1 MCKTSVYASD
11 SNGNA
16 INPIKIDISNNNNIN
31 GANPVN
37 SASGWSTNQRR
48 GRLLPIE
55 EVNGPNGWEDGVD
68 RDNHVSIPP
77 FENTRH
83 RYPWIC
89 SLRYVAHNFCNPLC
103 NLLLHI
109 FV

>member
-1 MCKTSVYASD
+1 MCKTSVY
-11 SNGNA
+11 GNIMTDT
-16 INPIKIDISNNNNIN
+16 IN
-31 GANPVN
+31 NPT
-37 SASGWSTNQRR
+37 SGWAANQDRT

-55 EVNGPNGWEDGVD
+55 EVNGPQGWTDGVE

-89 SLRYVAHNFCNPLC
+89 SLRYVHM
-103 NLLLHI
+103 
-109 FV
+109 